1 MTTNGHIPI
10 LPSGQFVALPDKMV
24 APKAVVDDTA
34 IYKFWKVEDFF
45 NGFVNVVDNSAP
57 DTPIFDGLSSA
68 KSSTQGGVKDV
79 RVSPSDSLTLQVI
92 LPDNGLLIIEVIRY
106 DTVRIRWGPSK
117 TQQDEYSDHLSRSI
131 VMNTLSDLRNQI
143 EKDELYKLS
152 AVPIDQRSGSDGNGQ
167 RFEWSVRRSDQEH
180 MKVIVRTDVFSIEIW
195 RNVEEVLQPTEN
207 KQPLTKWALVWST
220 TAGNATGNLPL
231 LSRLDAEG
239 NYASCLSMVKRGK
252 MIGFGEQGGF
262 SFLKDNNQLNI
273 FNYDNLAYSSVYGK
287 QAANPAEPLYHSDP
301 FGVELNGVAGY
312 QSAVGIFV
320 DDYSQVLL
328 DLGCSNPSVTRI
340 GSRFADME
348 VHITC
353 ANNLQDACLAHSSCV
368 GRTKLFPRW
377 VLGYHQGCYGYDTRE
392 KVLAAINTYRK
403 YNIPIDGVHIDV
415 DLQRHYRTFTIDDG
429 PGGPF
434 ANAKDMFSQLAQL
447 GVKASTNITPVI
459 STKDDNGKDY
469 WNEGSQARAQY
480 KTLDSGMTQN
490 VFVKDQ
496 RWNEK
501 QNPPVYTYWEGGNQ
515 ITKLGDY
522 VPNMN
527 TPQGQTPEYRG
538 GVSYGE
544 NLGTNGVYPDLGR
557 KEVREWWGKQYKY
570 LFESGLSMVW
580 QDMTTPCIRTG
591 VGDMKS
597 FPFRL
602 LLSDDTESSRARQG
616 VLSPAIKVNNL
627 FSYNLHKATHAG
639 VRQLAPRKGLR
650 NFIIGRGSFTG
661 QHRYGGLWTGDN
673 TSSFD
678 FLRINI
684 QQVLS
689 CGIGGTVIS
698 GADVGGFE
706 AFPFNSQ
713 WCDPQLLARW
723 TIANA
728 LLPWFR
734 NHYNGKP
741 GHKLWQ
747 EPYGYFENANKV
759 PEQALLYKAVL
770 PICRYYITLR
780 YTLLQLLYDNFFGSL
795 WSGKPVAR
803 SMLATDPWDLSLL
816 DQNSPYLALQYM
828 VGQDVL
834 VAPVLHSEEERA
846 ASQFLRTVYLPSGS
860 KFYDFN
866 LHLQQTNDDP
876 ANAQLQPNW
885 SALSS
890 VRTGGTVFEYIS
902 SIDRFAQGDTEHL
915 AYLLPIFIREGA
927 IVPTQN
933 QEMFVRQVKQNP
945 IVLHIYP
952 TSTIGAK
959 TEHDL
964 YLDDGVSLA
973 SAPADLPQF
982 KLDKQSGAKSD
993 YRHVHIEHFRASE
1006 AERSLTLNL
1015 KHSKYDLQRTRS
1027 DIGSILTL
1035 QLWHDANEAQKAS
1048 TAKVAVKG
1056 EGGNDENVE
1065 NIYDARLNATI
1076 IRIPVDDVQQREIK
1090 FTFAPCA

>member
-1 MTTNGHIPI
+1 MTSNAQIPF
-10 LPSGQFVALPDKMV
+10 LSKGEFVALPDRMV
-24 APKAVVDDTA
+24 APKAVVDDSA

-45 NGFVNVVDNSAP
+45 NGFVNVVDNSTP
-57 DTPIFDGLSSA
+57 DSPIFDGLSLA
-68 KSSTQGGVKDV
+68 KSSTQSVIKDV
-79 RVSPSDSLTLQVI
+79 CISPSDSLTLQIV
-92 LPDNGLLIIEVIRY
+92 LADESLLLIEAIRY
-106 DTVRIRWGPSK
+106 DTVRIRWGPGK
-117 TQQDEYSDHLSRSI
+117 KQQTEYSNHLSRSI
-131 VMNTLSDLRNQI
+131 VMNTL
-143 EKDELYKLS
+143 DELRQQIAQDEGYRLN
-152 AVPIDQRSGSDGNGQ
+152 AEPIDQRKGTDGNGQ
-167 RFEWSVRRSDQEH
+167 RFEWSIRKNKEEH
-180 MKVIVRTDVFSIEIW
+180 MKVLIRTDVFAIEIW
-195 RNVEEVLQPTEN
+195 RNVNEVIQPTE
-207 KQPLTKWALVWST
+207 KRQPATKWALVWST
-220 TAGNATGNLPL
+220 TAGNAIGSLPL

-252 MIGFGEQGGF
+252 LIGFGEQGGF
-262 SFLKDNNQLNI
+262 SFLKDSHQLNI
-273 FNYDNLAYSSVYGK
+273 YNYDNLAYSSVYGK

-301 FGVELNGVAGY
+301 FGVELNGVVGY
-312 QSAVGIFV
+312 ESAIGIFV
-320 DDYSQVLL
+320 DDYSQVFL
-328 DLGCSNPSVTRI
+328 DLGSSDPAVTRI

-353 ANNLQDACLAHSSCV
+353 ANNLENACLAHSSCV
-368 GRTKLFPRW
+368 GRSKLFPRW

-392 KVLAAINTYRK
+392 KVLNAIHTYRK

-429 PGGPF
+429 PDGKF
-434 ANAKDMFSQLAQL
+434 VNAKEMFHQLAQL

-459 STKDDNGKDY
+459 STKDDSGNDY
-469 WNEGSQARAQY
+469 WNKDSQARAQY
-480 KTLDSGMTQN
+480 TSLDSGLTQN

-496 RWNEK
+496 RWNER
-501 QNPPVYTYWEGGNQ
+501 QNPPTYTYWEGGNQ
-515 ITKLGDY
+515 ITKQGEH

-527 TPQGQTPEYRG
+527 APEGHSPEYRG
-538 GVSYGE
+538 GVSYGT

-557 KEVREWWGKQYKY
+557 KDVRDWWGKQYKY
-570 LFESGLSMVW
+570 LFDSGLSIIW

-602 LLSDDTESSRARQG
+602 LLSDDTESARAKEG
-616 VLSPAIKVNNL
+616 IFSPAIKVNNL

-706 AFPFNSQ
+706 AFPFDSQ

-723 TIANA
+723 TISNT

-747 EPYGYFENANKV
+747 EPYGYFENADKV
-759 PEQALLYKAVL
+759 PTQAALYKAVL

-780 YTLLQLLYDNFFGSL
+780 YTLMQLLYDTFFASL
-795 WSGKPVAR
+795 FTGKPVAR

-816 DQNSPYLALQYM
+816 DQNAPYLALQYM
-828 VGQDVL
+828 VGQDIL

-846 ASQFLRTVYLPSGS
+846 ASQMLRTVYLPSGS

-866 LHLQQTNDDP
+866 LHLQEQGNEVGTAHLEP
-876 ANAQLQPNW
+876 KWKP
-885 SALSS
+885 LSS
-890 VRTGGTVFEYIS
+890 SRTGGSTFEYIS
-902 SIDRFAQGDTEHL
+902 SIDRFAQGDQQHL
-915 AYLLPIFIREGA
+915 PYLLPTFVREGA
-927 IVPTQN
+927 IIPTQN
-933 QEMFVRQVKQNP
+933 QELFVRQIRSNP
-945 IVLHIYP
+945 LVLHVYP
-952 TSTIGAK
+952 SSTVGK
-959 TEHDL
+959 QTEYDL
-964 YLDDGVSLA
+964 YLDDGLSLA
-973 SAPADLPQF
+973 SAPAHLPQF
-982 KLDKQSGAKSD
+982 RLDKKSGAKSD
-993 YRHVHIEHFRASE
+993 YRHVQVTHVRISE
-1006 AERSLTLNL
+1006 AERVITLKL
-1015 KHSKYDLQRTRS
+1015 KHRQYDLQRTQD
-1027 DIGSILTL
+1027 DIGKSFTL
-1035 QLWHDANEAQKAS
+1035 QLWHDANDSPSAS
-1048 TAKVAVKG
+1048 KAKVAVKRDDG
-1056 EGGNDENVE
+1056 KDEKVE
-1065 NIYDARLNATI
+1065 NMYDANFNATI
-1076 IRIPVDDVQQREIK
+1076 VRIPVDDVHQREIK
-1090 FTFAPCA
+1090 VTFGG